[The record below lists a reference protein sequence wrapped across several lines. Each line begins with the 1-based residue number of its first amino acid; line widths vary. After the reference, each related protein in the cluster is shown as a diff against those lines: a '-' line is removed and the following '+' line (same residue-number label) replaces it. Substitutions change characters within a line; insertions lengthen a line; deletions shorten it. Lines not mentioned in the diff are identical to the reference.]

1 VTEMDHTM
9 HAIVDFLTAHLT
21 GFLVGTVGSV
31 AAWLVLNLIGKP
43 LLQVREQ
50 RLDALHIAERY
61 AYFRWSE
68 EDARV
73 REVRRELFDIASKLR
88 AQARGQSWPLRCYCW
103 LLRYDLE
110 GAAGALRGLGNMAGD
125 TGYADQVRQNNL
137 NHVYISLRAHRHLSR
152 EALRAHRDMVVE
164 ARREKAT
171 AEGQ

>member
-1 VTEMDHTM
+1 M
-9 HAIVDFLTAHLT
+9 HALVDFFTTHLT

-31 AAWLVLNLIGKP
+31 AAWLVLHLIAKP

-50 RLDALHIAERY
+50 RLDALRIGERY
-61 AYFRWSE
+61 AYFRRSE

-110 GAAGALRGLGNMAGD
+110 GAASALNGLGNMAGD
-125 TGYADQVRQNNL
+125 PGYADQDRQNFL
-137 NHVYISLRAHRHLSR
+137 NHVYISLSAHRHLSR
-152 EALRAHRDMVVE
+152 EALRAHRDMV
-164 ARREKAT
+164 AAFEKAEAEAAGEKAE
-171 AEGQ
+171 AEG